1 MQNLGSATKLVQTSP
16 TTTGVEAVAALVGP
30 IIPNKDVLSILL
42 LGSISF
48 GGAAVTSYITAIRRS
63 SDLTGTIVAGGVSI
77 STGFSAANF
86 WLSEIKGVDLVVNS
100 GPLFYVLTYTP
111 TGATLGIQS
120 VAFAALLL

>member
-1 MQNLGSATKLVQTSP
+1 
-16 TTTGVEAVAALVGP
+16 VAALVGP